1 MSKGYFITGT
11 DTEVGKTVAAVAL
24 TQSLVAQ
31 DWRVAVMKPV
41 ASGCER
47 TEQGLRN
54 ADALALM
61 QASNVPAAYH
71 EINPYA
77 FEPAIAPHIAANL
90 AGVELD
96 MAVIRGPYLELAA
109 RADRVV
115 VEGAGGWRVPL
126 SGDIDMASL
135 ACGLDLDVVLVVGMR
150 LGCLNHALLTAES
163 IVAEGRRL
171 AGWVANFA
179 QPPMDYARQNLR
191 TLQDRLPARC
201 LGWIPHFAEGLPQD
215 LSAYVRTDAL

>member
-11 DTEVGKTVAAVAL
+11 DTEVGKTVAGVAL
-24 TQSLVAQ
+24 TQSLVARG
-31 DWRVAVMKPV
+31 WRVAVMKPV

-61 QASNVPAAYH
+61 EASNVHAAYH
-71 EINPYA
+71 QINPYV

-90 AGVELD
+90 AGVEID
-96 MAVIRGPYLELAA
+96 MAVIRGRYRELVA
-109 RADRVV
+109 RADRAV

-126 SGDIDMASL
+126 ASDIDMASI
-135 ACGLDLDVVLVVGMR
+135 ARELDLEVVLVVGMR

-163 IVAEGRRL
+163 IVAEGRHL

-179 QPPMDYARQNLR
+179 EPSMDYARQNLR
-191 TLQDRLPARC
+191 TLQDRLSAPC
-201 LGWIPHFAEGLPQD
+201 LGWIPHFVEGLPQD
-215 LSAYVRTDAL
+215 LSAYVRTDGL